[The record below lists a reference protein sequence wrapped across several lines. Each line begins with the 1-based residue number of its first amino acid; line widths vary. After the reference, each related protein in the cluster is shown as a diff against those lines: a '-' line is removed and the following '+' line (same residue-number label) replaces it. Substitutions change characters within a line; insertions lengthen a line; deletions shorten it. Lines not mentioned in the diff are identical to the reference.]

1 MSVAAQNRTAP
12 RWTVMAV
19 LAVAGALGAGPAAGA
34 AVVGQAYFVIGDVV
48 ARGEDG
54 TVRELARGTPIHNGD
69 LIDTRDGR
77 AQLRFTDGA
86 LVSLQPRSQFRVDD
100 YRFHGRADGTEKG
113 FFSLLQGGLRT
124 VTGIVGRFNQDAYQI
139 TTPTATIGIRGT
151 EYLAS
156 LGRSLTVSVGE
167 GRVAVINR
175 TGEFIAEA
183 GQTVHVRD
191 QDSLPELT
199 SEKPF
204 LPPPGTQAGNTP
216 PAPPG
221 YVAGDSYTADGQPQ
235 WLALGVRPPPPRPP
249 DPPVTPPPVPGPFPD
264 GPGYEVGVGA
274 GTGAFSLGPSCPGNR
289 ACGAAPLVTATFG
302 GDGLITGY
310 AVQGET
316 LANLSATVAGGYDG
330 AIGWA
335 RFSNGVVVVNGSN
348 VALGD
353 KQGLHAVWGVP
364 TPQFTSGGTGT
375 FNLAGF
381 TVPTFSDNVGAGL
394 GTGTVTAGQMVVNFP
409 ARQVAVMS
417 ATIAFSGP
425 GGASTYQLSARG
437 LAIPAPGAGF
447 SGSGQTAFTGGAVNV
462 CGGASCPTGIA
473 GLIAGPSANRAAA
486 VYKIDT
492 VSGFTIDG
500 ALGYRR

>member
-1 MSVAAQNRTAP
+1 MSLPCQPRNACRRTALAI
-12 RWTVMAV
+12 WAA
-19 LAVAGALGAGPAAGA
+19 AVALGVAPAAE
-34 AVVGQAYFVIGDVV
+34 AVAVGQAYFVIGDVV
-48 ARGEDG
+48 AHGADG
-54 TVRELARGTPIHNGD
+54 TVREMARGMAIHNGD
-69 LIDTRDGR
+69 LIDTRTGR
-77 AQLRFTDGA
+77 AQLRFSDGA
-86 LVSLQPRSQFRVDD
+86 LVSLQPRTQFRVDD
-100 YRFHGRADGTEKG
+100 FRFSGQADGTERG

-124 VTGIVGRFNQDAYQI
+124 VTGLVGRFNQDAYQI
-139 TTPTATIGIRGT
+139 TTPTATIGVRGT

-175 TGEFIAEA
+175 TGEFVAEA
-183 GQTVHVRD
+183 GQTVYVRD
-191 QDSLPELT
+191 QDALPQLT
-199 SEKPF
+199 AEKPF

-216 PAPPG
+216 PALPG
-221 YVAGDSYTADGQPQ
+221 YVAGDRYTAGGEPQ
-235 WLALGVRPPPPRPP
+235 WLALGLRPQAPRPP
-249 DPPVTPPPVPGPFPD
+249 DPPVIPPPPGPFPD
-264 GPGYEVGVGA
+264 GPGYEVGVTA
-274 GTGAFSLGPSCPGNR
+274 GTGGVRLGPECPGR
-289 ACGAAPLVTATFG
+289 ACGAAPLVSATFG
-302 GDGLITGY
+302 AGGLISGY
-310 AVQGET
+310 SASGQTFANQG
-316 LANLSATVAGGYDG
+316 ATVTGGYDG
-330 AIGWA
+330 AVGWA

-348 VALGD
+348 VSFGD
-353 KQGLHAVWGVP
+353 RQGAHVVWGVP

-425 GGASTYQLSARG
+425 GGDSTYQLSARG

-492 VSGFTIDG
+492 VNGFTIDG